1 MEFWP
6 CCWCRFLWMVVFLLK
21 NVSAN
26 SSSHT
31 KYTLSQREARFDQ
44 AVTACLPGTLPSVAT
59 EHEYQEISQLLS
71 KSKLYQANITVW
83 IGLRK
88 PKSEC
93 VVPSL
98 PLRGFKWVE
107 NGSQEA
113 SVINWLEEPALT
125 CTEDLCGAL
134 KRQVVQSKVH
144 LVLIPDSCKTP
155 YRFICKVRH
164 AGTSHSGTSHAGTS
178 VKSSQTTIR
187 PVSVKPQ
194 KVAATAK
201 TTPTTLIP
209 HPTTPHLHLPAGP
222 ESCEHSKNPKHPSIR
237 SLTPDSSNDS
247 RVLVECWSE
256 VKIEL
261 VCSGTPAVWR
271 LLDGSL
277 ADFSSICLH
286 CDTGF
291 QKNDSGLCVDV
302 DECSTGKPCPHTC
315 QNTEGSYRCVCG
327 DDPDSSCEETGG
339 KSSMLHILIPVVAV
353 VVVLLVIL
361 AIIVVVTC
369 CLKRRKKTKP

>member
-1 MEFWP
+1 MDFWP

-44 AVTACLPGTLPSVAT
+44 AVSGCLPGTLPSVAT

-155 YRFICKVRH
+155 YRFICKGRH
-164 AGTSHSGTSHAGTS
+164 
-178 VKSSQTTIR
+178 
-187 PVSVKPQ
+187 
-194 KVAATAK
+194 VAAT
-201 TTPTTLIP
+201 
-209 HPTTPHLHLPAGP
+209 
-222 ESCEHSKNPKHPSIR
+222 HPSIR

-339 KSSMLHILIPVVAV
+339 KSSMLHILIPVVVV